1 MMRKAKSD
9 YFRLKIDASKAT
21 DPKAGWKLI
30 NSLTGRGNKSS
41 PVNDIL
47 VNDKIVSDDKDI
59 SESFNDFFVNIG
71 PTDISGPLIDCLN
84 HSALLEELSI
94 SQRQGIISLIPKK
107 NKDPLLLK
115 NWRPVTF

>member
-1 MMRKAKSD
+1 MKERDYHKKHAIKYGSHNHWILYQSARKKVNSIMRKVKSD

-47 VNDKIVSDDKDI
+47 VNDKIVSDDQHI
-59 SESFNDFFVNIG
+59 SES
-71 PTDISGPLIDCLN
+71 
-84 HSALLEELSI
+84 LL
-94 SQRQGIISLIPKK
+94 
-107 NKDPLLLK
+107 
-115 NWRPVTF
+115 

>member
-1 MMRKAKSD
+1 MRKVKSD

-47 VNDKIVSDDKDI
+47 VNDKIVSDDQHI
-59 SESFNDFFVNIG
+59 SES
-71 PTDISGPLIDCLN
+71 
-84 HSALLEELSI
+84 LLWFLCEHRTNFGRWINEKVL
-94 SQRQGIISLIPKK
+94 Q
-107 NKDPLLLK
+107 
-115 NWRPVTF
+115 